1 MANIMVIYYSRTGN
15 TRKMAELVAEGAGQD
30 GLHKVQLVPAQDVDS
45 VDLVAVDGFAF
56 GSPDYYG
63 YMAGHLKVVF
73 DGILR
78 NKPQLKN
85 KPFVAFVN
93 HGGGGGAIKSLEGL
107 AQAGSIGLRKIA
119 EGLAC
124 KGAPQGADAEAC
136 RQLGRALAKAVS

>member
-15 TRKMAELVAEGAGQD
+15 TRKMAELVAEGAGED
-30 GLHKVQLVPAQDVDS
+30 GSHQVQLVSTEDVDS
-45 VDLVAVDGFAF
+45 VDLPAVGGFAF
-56 GSPDYYG
+56 GSPDYYS

-85 KPFVAFVN
+85 KPFVAFVS
-93 HGGGGGAIKSLEGL
+93 HGGGGSAIKSVESV
-107 AQAGSIGLRKIA
+107 AQAGAIGLRKVA

-124 KGAPQGADAEAC
+124 KGSPQGADAEAC